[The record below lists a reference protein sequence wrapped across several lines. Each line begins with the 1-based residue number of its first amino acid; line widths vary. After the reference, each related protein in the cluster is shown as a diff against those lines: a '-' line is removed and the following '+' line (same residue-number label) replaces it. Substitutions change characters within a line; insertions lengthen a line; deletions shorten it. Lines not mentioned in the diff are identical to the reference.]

1 MFFRKKTFVES
12 NPKDLNTDGLLLL
25 HASLLAKLLQLTE
38 ELRGRFDALA
48 SLNQALDEKFRDPAD
63 FAKEAKRMNGLYVI
77 LDNVLAQQIGKA
89 PT

>member
-1 MFFRKKTFVES
+1 MLFRKKTLAHS
-12 NPKDLNTDGLLLL
+12 NPKDLNMDGLLPL
-25 HASLLAKLLQLTE
+25 HVSLLGKLLQITE

-63 FAKEAKRMNGLYVI
+63 FAKEAKRMNGLCVI